1 MVGFFLWRRGK
12 RPAPEH
18 PAPFAPTATFSPTG
32 AELRVTEEL
41 MHAAQEHPPMGETAN
56 GETPSSRTEPSS

>member
-1 MVGFFLWRRGK
+1 MVSFFLWRRGK

-32 AELRVTEEL
+32 AELRATEEL
-41 MHAAQEHPPMGETAN
+41 MHAVQEHPSMAEIQ
-56 GETPSSRTEPSS
+56 TPTPAPERV